1 LDSAIS
7 SKTSSICFCV
17 DDLSHST
24 KDENLIKELQQL
36 LDYCD
41 VQVTLLEL
49 YQEIC
54 NSRTNA
60 CTTHVSDN
68 TERSGQKQK
77 LQDMFNL
84 MENEAA
90 FLWCI
95 LEDFSVRHAHQLLT
109 GAKVVDKSQE
119 LKAGEFL
126 GSFLLDDSDDIAT
139 EKVSLD
145 TKSEFYSAVI
155 GTFLIM
161 PCLSGQYSF
170 TDLCMQLK
178 SACVKHQDIM
188 ELLFACLLSVP
199 ILDHSNFEILQ
210 QLCSSIR
217 EISTMYLPLVNDHD
231 QPVVS
236 SDWWTTWIIKLE
248 KSSHPY
254 HALLL
259 SLSCFHVAKALLTE
273 SKKLQK
279 PQPDTDD
286 WESVCLE
293 VELWDALVHRL
304 EDVLCLVTVIH
315 SSDKIKQELS
325 VATLMKSKKD
335 IFTQLVAD
343 YIVVEKLNAVAI
355 SWNETQTGATSG
367 DSENEDT
374 DFDKVDED
382 EDEDDRP
389 DVPSG
394 QDDLLLDESTQ
405 F

>member
-188 ELLFACLLSVP
+188 VGVVVLAIVSRFLFSVLVGLLLF
-199 ILDHSNFEILQ
+199 
-210 QLCSSIR
+210 R
-217 EISTMYLPLVNDHD
+217 
-231 QPVVS
+231 
-236 SDWWTTWIIKLE
+236 
-248 KSSHPY
+248 
-254 HALLL
+254 
-259 SLSCFHVAKALLTE
+259 SCFLLVCYRYQFLITLILR
-273 SKKLQK
+273 SYSN
-279 PQPDTDD
+279 
-286 WESVCLE
+286 SVQVYEKYQQCIYHWSMIMINL
-293 VELWDALVHRL
+293 
-304 EDVLCLVTVIH
+304 LCLVTGG
-315 SSDKIKQELS
+315 
-325 VATLMKSKKD
+325 
-335 IFTQLVAD
+335 QLG
-343 YIVVEKLNAVAI
+343 L
-355 SWNETQTGATSG
+355 
-367 DSENEDT
+367 
-374 DFDKVDED
+374 
-382 EDEDDRP
+382 
-389 DVPSG
+389 
-394 QDDLLLDESTQ
+394 
-405 F
+405 